1 MKDEILSRWSR
12 RTKTTLSS
20 FRLHPSSLLGLFV
33 ISVFAATATELAE
46 LKPIRRGLFILGRY
60 VVAALA
66 LVTLKNNIIAW
77 HPAISD
83 FRLLIADW
91 SGQVT

>member
-1 MKDEILSRWSR
+1 M
-12 RTKTTLSS
+12 
-20 FRLHPSSLLGLFV
+20 

-66 LVTLKNNIIAW
+66 GATLENNIIAC
-77 HPAISD
+77 HLLISD
-83 FRLLIADW
+83 FRLPV
-91 SGQVT
+91 SN